1 MAIEFY
7 SIIYT
12 IVFQLMFV
20 PRFYFLYRNWL
31 RFSLTSTIIIA
42 ALIYGFDFLACHL
55 PLFSEAGWLPT
66 ITSSFIILMHITLV
80 RKECIADALIIY
92 EMFDLVFNVGATAL
106 MAALSFIY
114 SRISGQSSETWYIT
128 DTATPADFIMRTICV
143 IAGTAFGLI
152 ICRKCIPVLQSVRSR
167 LKLMLCMGFVLP
179 ILLFITFS
187 RIFITDS
194 QQYLSGSFVI
204 AYGILIIVTTVS
216 LFIFFVSVF
225 IQTKENNRLMQTRIE
240 SQNMHYHRVLK
251 AQQELREAKHDLA
264 NRLAAYSIAQTN
276 RDR

>member
-1 MAIEFY
+1 M
-7 SIIYT
+7 
-12 IVFQLMFV
+12 
-20 PRFYFLYRNWL
+20 
-31 RFSLTSTIIIA
+31 
-42 ALIYGFDFLACHL
+42 IYGLDLLACRL
-55 PLFSEAGWLPT
+55 PLLSEAGWPLA
-66 ITSSFIILMHITLV
+66 IVSSVVMLIHVVLV
-80 RKECIADALIIY
+80 RKEYIADTLITYELLALV
-92 EMFDLVFNVGATAL
+92 LNVAASAL

-152 ICRKCIPVLQSVRSR
+152 ICRKGIPVLQSVRSR

-225 IQTKENNRLMQTRIE
+225 MQTKENNRLIQARIE

>member
-1 MAIEFY
+1 M
-7 SIIYT
+7 
-12 IVFQLMFV
+12 
-20 PRFYFLYRNWL
+20 
-31 RFSLTSTIIIA
+31 TSTIIIA

-66 ITSSFIILMHITLV
+66 ITSIFIILMHIALV

-114 SRISGQSSETWYIT
+114 SRISGQSSETWYINET
-128 DTATPADFIMRTICV
+128 STAADFIMRTICV

-152 ICRKCIPVLQSVRSR
+152 VCRKCIPILQNVRSG
-167 LKLMLCMGFVLP
+167 LKLMLCMGFVFPLF
-179 ILLFITFS
+179 LFIILS
-187 RIFITDS
+187 RIFVTEQE
-194 QQYLSGSFVI
+194 QQLGGPLVI
-204 AYGILIIVTTVS
+204 AYGILLIVVSVS
-216 LFIFFVSVF
+216 LLIFFISVF
-225 IQTKENNRLMQTRIE
+225 MQTKENNRLIQTRIE

-251 AQQELREAKHDLA
+251 AQQELREAKHDLV
-264 NRLAAYSIAQTN
+264 NSIAAYSIAQAN

>member
-1 MAIEFY
+1 MPIEFY

-66 ITSSFIILMHITLV
+66 ITSNFIILMHIALV

-128 DTATPADFIMRTICV
+128 DTATPADFIMRTIGV
-143 IAGTAFGLI
+143 IAGTASGLI
-152 ICRKCIPVLQSVRSR
+152 VCRKCIPVLQSVRGR

-204 AYGILIIVTTVS
+204 AYGILLIVVSVS
-216 LFIFFVSVF
+216 LLIFFISVF
-225 IQTKENNRLMQTRIE
+225 MQTKENNRLIQTRIE

-251 AQQELREAKHDLA
+251 AQQELREAKHDLV
-264 NRLAAYSIAQTN
+264 NSIAAYSIAKTT